1 MSGQVE
7 PLKYSGKQILGLS
20 HYLTRDS
27 WIHHGYS
34 YYQDHLSCCVWGRG
48 NGWAVL
54 AITEFLQAA
63 EETGFND
70 PLVDEVEFYF
80 NNQIRQLLDVQS
92 LTGLW
97 PNILTNNETFLET
110 SASAMFLTGKIQN
123 FRVCS

>member
-1 MSGQVE
+1 M
-7 PLKYSGKQILGLS
+7 QILGLS

-34 YYQDHLSCCVWGRG
+34 YYQAHLSCCVWGRG

-54 AITEFLQAA
+54 AMTEFLQAA

-70 PLVDEVEFYF
+70 PLVDEVEIYF

-110 SASAMFLTGKIQN
+110 SASAMFLTGKI
-123 FRVCS
+123 